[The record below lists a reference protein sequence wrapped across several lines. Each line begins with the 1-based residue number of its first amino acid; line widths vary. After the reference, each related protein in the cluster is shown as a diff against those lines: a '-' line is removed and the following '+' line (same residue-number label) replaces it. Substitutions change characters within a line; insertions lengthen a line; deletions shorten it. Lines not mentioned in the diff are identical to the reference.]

1 MRIVRS
7 LDRARGSVRAPV
19 VTIGNFDGVH
29 HGHQVILRQLIRDA
43 RARHAPAVV
52 LTFDPHPVAVVRP
65 QAAPRL
71 LMTLGDRLA
80 TLARHGVDVTVVQRF
95 SRDFAAIEADDFIRR
110 FLVEILD
117 AQKILVGHDLNFG
130 RGRSGNVDTLIAAGA
145 RHGFA
150 VEVIGPVEVDG
161 VPVHSSR
168 IRELVA
174 AGDVASAHR
183 LLGRPHRVRGRV
195 RHGAGRGKG
204 LGFATANVRPR
215 TPLPPGDGVYVTVVH
230 LDGQELDSVTSI
242 GSTPTFGGGESVIE
256 AHIFADVG
264 DIYGRPIALDFLA
277 RLRDQQRFESPTAL
291 VAQIEKDV
299 AEAKAVLAA
308 RRG

>member
-7 LDRARGSVRAPV
+7 LERVAGSLRAPV

-29 HGHQVILRQLIRDA
+29 HGHQVILQQLIRDA
-43 RARHAPAVV
+43 QACNAQSVV
-52 LTFDPHPVAVVRP
+52 LTFDPHPVQVVRP

-80 TLARHGVDVTVVQRF
+80 TIARCRVDVTVVQRF
-95 SRDFAAIEADDFIRR
+95 SAQFAAIDADEFIRR
-110 FLVEILD
+110 FLVGILD

-130 RGRSGNVDTLIAAGA
+130 RGRTGNVDTLIAAGS
-145 RHGFA
+145 RYGFA

-161 VPVHSSR
+161 VAVHSSR
-168 IRELVA
+168 IRELVST
-174 AGDVASAHR
+174 GDVAAAAR

-195 RHGAGRGKG
+195 RKGAGRGKG
-204 LGFATANVRPR
+204 LGFATANVAPR
-215 TPLPPGDGVYVTVVH
+215 TPLPPGDGVYATLAYV
-230 LDGQELDSVTSI
+230 DGQELDSVTSI

-256 AHIFADVG
+256 THIFAELD
-264 DIYGRPIALDFLA
+264 DLYGKPIAVDFLE
-277 RLRDQQRFESPTAL
+277 RLRDQQKFTSPAAL

-299 AEAKAVLAA
+299 AQAKAILAA
-308 RRG
+308 RG